1 MLGSEPKPLTGVALV
16 TGAGSGIGRATGLAL
31 AQAGMRVVLAG
42 RRREALEAV
51 ARQGKGM
58 TVLPC
63 DITTEQGVAALARSA
78 EGGLDLLV
86 HSAAVYS
93 ADRLAGG
100 LGRTWNAMLDVNL
113 RAPIQVSAACLP
125 GLQRQAG
132 LVVFI
137 NSSAGLPGTQ
147 APGLYALSKT
157 GLRAAADAFR
167 QEVNSL
173 GVRVLSIF
181 PGRTDTP
188 MQAEVLAAE
197 GRGASGIPMLRAE
210 DVAAMILA
218 AAALP
223 RSAEVTE
230 IAIRPALPQGPAGR

>member
-1 MLGSEPKPLTGVALV
+1 MLDSEPVARPRTALV
-16 TGAGSGIGRATGLAL
+16 TGAGSGIGRATCLAL
-31 AQAGMRVVLAG
+31 ARAGMRVVLAG

-51 ARQGKGM
+51 AQEAGGM

-63 DITTEQGVAALARSA
+63 DVTTEQGVAALAQSVA
-78 EGGLDLLV
+78 EGLDLLV
-86 HSAAVYS
+86 HSAAIYS

-100 LGRTWNAMLDVNL
+100 PGPAWDAMLNVNL
-113 RAPIQVSAACLP
+113 RAPLRLSAACLP
-125 GLQRQAG
+125 GLRRRAG
-132 LVVFI
+132 MIVFI
-137 NSSAGLPGTQ
+137 NSSAGLEGTQ

-157 GLRAAADAFR
+157 GLRAAANALR
-167 QEVNSL
+167 QEVNPL
-173 GVRVLSIF
+173 GIRVLSIF

-188 MQAEVLAAE
+188 MQHTLLAAE
-197 GRGASGIPMLRAE
+197 GRNPFDVPMLRAE

-230 IAIRPALPQGPAGR
+230 IAIRPVLPQKPNAH